1 MRVLLTNDDGVT
13 STGLMAAYEALSGL
27 ADVTVVAP
35 ATQQSAVGR
44 SISIFQ
50 PIRIFETRV
59 DGVDMFSVGGTPTDA
74 VVLGLH
80 RVMDERPDLVVC
92 GINMGENLS
101 TESVTTSGTVGAALE
116 ASTQGVP
123 SLAVSVQVEESEK
136 FHHGQLELEL
146 EHAKD
151 VLRSIVEPLGDGFPE
166 GVDLLNLNVPTPC
179 SDDTPV
185 RVTRLARR
193 FFDTEVVER
202 RDPRGN
208 PYYWIDGD
216 HVKDAEPGTDV
227 HTVLA
232 EEQVSLTPIS
242 LDSTSPD
249 PSAVHNLL
257 EGMALRREDTAWT

>member
-1 MRVLLTNDDGVT
+1 MRILLTNDDGVT
-13 STGLMAAYEALSGL
+13 STGLLEAHDALSEV

-59 DGVDMFSVGGTPTDA
+59 DGVDVHSVGGTPTDA

-80 RVMDERPDLVVC
+80 RVMDRMPDLVVS

-101 TESVTTSGTVGAALE
+101 TEAVTTSGTVGAALE

-123 SLAVSVQVEESEK
+123 ALAASMQVEESDK
-136 FHHGQLELEL
+136 FHHGQLEIDMEP
-146 EHAKD
+146 AKRL
-151 VLRSIVEPLGDGFPE
+151 LRRTVERLKDGEFPD
-166 GVDLLNLNVPTPC
+166 GVDVLNLNVPYPC
-179 SDDTPV
+179 DEDTPV

-193 FFDTEVVER
+193 FFDTEVLER
-202 RDPRGN
+202 SDPRGK

-216 HVKDAEPGTDV
+216 HVDDAEPGTDV

-232 EEQVSLTPIS
+232 EREASLTPIS
-242 LDSTSPD
+242 LDSTSPRTPEVD
-249 PSAVHNLL
+249 RLAEGSA
-257 EGMALRREDTAWT
+257 